1 MLLTLRSLETQ
12 EKFLVPCVVLT
23 KLFTGRLF
31 THNQLSKHI
40 NIYIQQATNTMLPF
54 TSVCVCVCITN
65 PTIASLITPYYY
77 SFLFVYLSLSTSP
90 SLLGHLCISH
100 LSCYISHKV
109 FDDGYGSS
117 R

>member
-54 TSVCVCVCITN
+54 TSVCVCV
-65 PTIASLITPYYY
+65 
-77 SFLFVYLSLSTSP
+77 
-90 SLLGHLCISH
+90 
-100 LSCYISHKV
+100 
-109 FDDGYGSS
+109 
-117 R
+117 

>member
-54 TSVCVCVCITN
+54 TSVCVCVYN
-65 PTIASLITPYYY
+65 KPHHSFPHYSLLLLF
-77 SFLFVYLSLSTSP
+77 SFCLFVTLYKPFFVRSPVHITSLMLYLTQGL
-90 SLLGHLCISH
+90 
-100 LSCYISHKV
+100 
-109 FDDGYGSS
+109 
-117 R
+117 